1 MSNTLFTIF
10 STELKKQIGIWNEIK
25 CRKLLSQII
34 RRSSFIQRK
43 PDFIEEEDSPSDNVF
58 TVEEELDGIG
68 NLVDLV
74 DFVAVTFFWGRL

>member
-1 MSNTLFTIF
+1 M
-10 STELKKQIGIWNEIK
+10 
-25 CRKLLSQII
+25 

-43 PDFIEEEDSPSDNVF
+43 PDFIEEEDSPSDSVF

-74 DFVAVTFFWGRL
+74 NFLAVTFF